1 MPCSKRWGENKHTQ
15 KVTEY
20 AGKASDAVQEIREN
34 RRQALSNKE
43 EQMKEITKAGM
54 NELYHQPFTIS
65 GTITETQDIDINI
78 SPTVRWRE
86 AKIKGDFSCPDCGQ
100 MMIVIPTPGVAYAF
114 CPKCMRYFV
123 EAKGV

>member
-1 MPCSKRWGENKHTQ
+1 
-15 KVTEY
+15 
-20 AGKASDAVQEIREN
+20 
-34 RRQALSNKE
+34 
-43 EQMKEITKAGM
+43 MKELTKAEIQ
-54 NELYHQPFTIS
+54 ELYHQPFTVG
-65 GTITETQDIDINI
+65 GTITKTPDIDI

-123 EAKGV
+123 EVRE